1 MKNKVIIFPLLIV
14 ATFFLTKFW
23 SSSNKDIE
31 KAVSVVPI
39 VVDTPNWEYGL
50 MIDSFNVS
58 QGEIEPNQFL
68 ADILLKHKIPYT
80 KIDQLVKES
89 KDVFDVRKIC
99 AGKKYCVLTDKEDT
113 AQQAKYFIY
122 EKNPVE
128 YVIFDLED
136 SIKVEACQ
144 REITTS
150 TKMASGIIES
160 SLYQTLVDQ
169 ELPVELAMNLAD
181 LYAWT
186 IDFYRIQSGDEFQ
199 VVYEEKSVDGT
210 VVGLG
215 EITAANFVHNNEP
228 FYAFRFGEIASYD
241 YYDENGQSM
250 RKAFLKA
257 PVKFS
262 RISSRYSL
270 RRFHPVQKRYKSHLG
285 TDYAAPHGTPIMATG
300 DGEIIEARYKKYNGN
315 YVKVKHNSTYTT
327 QYLHMSKIAKGMKPG
342 KMVRQG
348 DVIGYVGSTGLATGP
363 HVCYRFWKNGKQVDP
378 FKQKF
383 PASKPIPVEDKD
395 QFEIFK
401 NEYKAKL
408 DSLKPKN
415 VAALKTST
423 SKGVL

>member
-1 MKNKVIIFPLLIV
+1 MNKKILILPV
-14 ATFFLTKFW
+14 F
-23 SSSNKDIE
+23 
-31 KAVSVVPI
+31 I
-39 VVDTPNWEYGL
+39 VVIFLIAKYWSKKPDFETEQLPALQVGTPNWEYGL
-50 MIDSFNVS
+50 LIDSFNVS

-68 ADILLKHKIPYT
+68 ADILLKHKIPYI

-89 KDVFDVRKIC
+89 KDIFDVRKIC

-113 AQQAKYFIY
+113 THQAKYFIY

-128 YVIFDLED
+128 YVIFDLND
-136 SIKVEACQ
+136 SMRVEACQ
-144 REITTS
+144 REITTK
-150 TKMASGIIES
+150 TKRASGVIKS
-160 SLYQTLVDQ
+160 SLYQTLIDQ
-169 ELPVELAMNLAD
+169 ELPVELAMDLAD

-186 IDFYRIQSGDEFQ
+186 IDFYRIQPGDEFQ
-199 VVYEEKSVDGT
+199 VVYKEKSVEET

-215 EITAANFVHNNEP
+215 EITAANFVHNGEP
-228 FYAFRFGEIASYD
+228 FYAFRFGEISSYD

-300 DGEIIEARYKKYNGN
+300 DGEIVDARYKKYNGN
-315 YVKVKHNSTYTT
+315 YVKVKHNATYTT
-327 QYLHMSKIAKGMKPG
+327 QYLHMSKIASGVKPG

-378 FKQKF
+378 FRQKF
-383 PASKPIPVEDKD
+383 PASKPIPVDD
-395 QFEIFK
+395 VDAFEVFK
-401 NEYKAKL
+401 TEYKAIL
-408 DSLKPKN
+408 DSLSTKKAVQLDAELSLKN
-415 VAALKTST
+415 
-423 SKGVL
+423 